1 MKRESVY
8 SVQICDDKFWVKDV
22 LNSKQIYIIVFIEES
37 VYEMPESEQIFSEID
52 NRVMKEYNEIDS
64 EWLVSIVMKSS
75 GSWDVMLMWK
85 EENTVHIF
93 KNDET

>member
-64 EWLVSIVMKSS
+64 E
-75 GSWDVMLMWK
+75 
-85 EENTVHIF
+85 
-93 KNDET
+93 